1 MRILFVTNY
10 FEPDSGAAAV
20 RLTRLARL
28 LHQHGHELTV
38 LTTLPHYP
46 QRRIH
51 EGYRHR
57 LVVTENRDGLR
68 VIQTWLLA
76 IDSPRISLRLLSHLT
91 FMLTAFLRGLFIPS
105 KDVIL
110 IEAQPVLP
118 ALAGVAL
125 ALLKRTPYL
134 LNVSDLWPDHLLSLG
149 LIEETSFVYRLS
161 RYTVNFIYRHACQ
174 IVAMSPRWAEKIQ
187 TYIEEENKVKV
198 IYNGVDLNEF
208 YPDTNTDSFRQKYH
222 LGQKKLI
229 SFIGTF
235 STQYDFQTMMEM
247 ISHFKN
253 REDVQFVFIGQ
264 GSQND
269 FVKRKLSNGN
279 FPNVRWIHWVNR
291 DEVPQAWNASYVTY
305 WAMGDHE
312 LYQGTIPAKLYESMA
327 CGIPVAASMGGLGAD
342 IIQESG
348 AGIVVP
354 CKDVKGLAAAV
365 QRLLDDQ
372 EFHDRCSRAA
382 RHYAEQHYSHEKVAS
397 AYETILLEAAKK

>member
-10 FEPDSGAAAV
+10 FEPDSGAAAI

-28 LHQHGHELTV
+28 LHQHGHEVTV

-51 EGYRHR
+51 EGYRRR
-57 LVVTENRDGLR
+57 LVVKENRDGLQ

-76 IDSPRISLRLLSHLT
+76 IDSPRISVRLLSHLT
-91 FMLTAFLRGLFIPS
+91 FMLTAFLRGLFIPQ

-125 ALLKRTPYL
+125 ALLKRTPYV

-149 LIEETSFVYRLS
+149 LIEETNLLYRLS
-161 RYTVNFIYRHACQ
+161 RCTVNFIYHYASQ
-174 IVAMSPRWAEKIQ
+174 IIAMSPRWAEKIQ
-187 TYIEEENKVKV
+187 TYIASENKVKV

-208 YPDTNTDSFRQKYH
+208 YPDPHTDVFRQKYH

-235 STQYDFQTMMEM
+235 STQYDFQTMMDM
-247 ISHFKN
+247 ITQFKN

-269 FVKRKLSNGN
+269 FFKKILSNGK
-279 FPNVRWIHWVNR
+279 FSDVRWIHWIDRN
-291 DEVPQAWNASYVTY
+291 EIPQAWNASYMTY

-312 LYQGTIPAKLYESMA
+312 LYQGTIPAKIYEAMA
-327 CGIPVAASMGGLGAD
+327 CGIPMAASMDGLGAD
-342 IIQESG
+342 IIRESG

-354 CKDVKGLAAAV
+354 CKDVEGLAAAV
-365 QRLLDDQ
+365 QRLLDDR

-382 RHYAEQHYSHEKVAS
+382 RRYAELHYSHEKVAN
-397 AYETILLEAAKK
+397 AYETILMEAVKK